1 MGRCNERKGRRLNYW
16 EGILPVGR
24 MRMRMT
30 SDSG

>member
-1 MGRCNERKGRRLNYW
+1 MMGRCNERKGRKLNYW

-24 MRMRMT
+24 MRMT